1 MTSLICTISPHKDHL
16 PLTTQ
21 TLEFARR
28 VKNIKNSPKVNEI
41 IDDHDVIQKCHKV
54 KEKFKLYRE

>member
-16 PLTTQ
+16 SLTTQ

-28 VKNIKNSPKVNEI
+28 AKNIKNSPKMNEI
-41 IDDHDVIQKCHKV
+41 IDDHDIIQKCQKV
-54 KEKFKLYRE
+54 GIKIKFYRE